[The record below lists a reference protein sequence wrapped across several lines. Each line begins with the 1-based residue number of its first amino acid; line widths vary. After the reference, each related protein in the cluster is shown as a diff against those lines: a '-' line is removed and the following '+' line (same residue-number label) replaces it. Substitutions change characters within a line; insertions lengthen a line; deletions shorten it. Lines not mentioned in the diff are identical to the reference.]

1 MIKIFKKQH
10 TQDTVTIERSRH
22 EALIDIETQY
32 NNIRHNNPTDYAQK
46 IFVNAGNVHK
56 ASKSR
61 FESIQ
66 QSYELINSFI
76 SQSEEIKNLSCESH
90 QFSSKT
96 SDTASNTIKKLSQ
109 LAMQIQESKE
119 KICQFSELLVSLE
132 EINNNV
138 GKLVDSIKGI
148 AGQTNLLA
156 LNAAIEAARAGE
168 HGKGFAVVADEV
180 RLLANTASQSAE
192 NINIEMQSITKVS
205 EDIFNK
211 QKEVEDVI
219 INSSVVTSES
229 MIDMEILMNMSFD
242 SKNSVERV
250 IDRISEQLEES
261 NEVKTHMEKLVED
274 TKTSIELSGNNHKLA
289 QQIVSSLEVIEDKS
303 IHH

>member
-1 MIKIFKKQH
+1 MKLFKKQH
-10 TQDTVTIERSRH
+10 TPDTVTIDNTRH
-22 EALIDIETQY
+22 ETLINIENQY
-32 NNIRHNNPTDYAQK
+32 NNIRYNNPTEYAQQ

-76 SQSEEIKNLSCESH
+76 SQSEEIENLSCESH
-90 QFSSKT
+90 RFSSKT
-96 SDTASNTIKKLSQ
+96 ADTASNTIKKLNQ
-109 LAMQIQESKE
+109 LEVQIQDSKE
-119 KICQFSELLVSLE
+119 KICQFSDLLVSLE
-132 EINNNV
+132 EINKNV

-192 NINIEMQSITKVS
+192 SINIEMQSITKVS
-205 EDIFNK
+205 EDIFDK

-219 INSSVVTSES
+219 INSSLVTSET
-229 MIDMEILMNMSFD
+229 MVDMESLMNMSFD
-242 SKNSVERV
+242 SKKSVERV
-250 IDRISEQLEES
+250 IERINAQLEES
-261 NEVKTHMEKLVED
+261 NEVKVHMEKLVED
-274 TKTSIELSGNNHKLA
+274 TKTSIELSGSNHQLA
-289 QQIVSSLEVIEDKS
+289 QEIVSSLEIIEAKAT
-303 IHH
+303 HH

>member
-1 MIKIFKKQH
+1 
-10 TQDTVTIERSRH
+10 
-22 EALIDIETQY
+22 
-32 NNIRHNNPTDYAQK
+32 
-46 IFVNAGNVHK
+46 
-56 ASKSR
+56 
-61 FESIQ
+61 
-66 QSYELINSFI
+66 
-76 SQSEEIKNLSCESH
+76 
-90 QFSSKT
+90 
-96 SDTASNTIKKLSQ
+96 
-109 LAMQIQESKE
+109 MQIQESKE